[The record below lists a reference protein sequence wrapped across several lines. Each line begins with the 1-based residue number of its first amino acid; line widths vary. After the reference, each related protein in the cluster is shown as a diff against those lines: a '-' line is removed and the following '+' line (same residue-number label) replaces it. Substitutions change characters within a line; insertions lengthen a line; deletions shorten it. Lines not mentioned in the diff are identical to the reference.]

1 MGITKCNETYRGQ
14 LHLWSVTWEALP
26 HCWLHHAMH
35 NATDHPLCVST
46 ANNSVLRMSILIG
59 SRWTADSI
67 IQWIRLLPA
76 SISFPVMTACWYW
89 AKYVTEIHVNACP
102 TPAWEQKMFLPQK
115 IAAFLWSKYG
125 QYHCT
130 QEGKR
135 TAHCFLSQVLLA
147 AHRYSLWCEFN
158 L

>member
-46 ANNSVLRMSILIG
+46 ENNSVLRMSILIG

-115 IAAFLWSKYG
+115 NSCIFMIKVWSVSLYTRG
-125 QYHCT
+125 QENSSLLFVPSFTGST
-130 QEGKR
+130 QI
-135 TAHCFLSQVLLA
+135 
-147 AHRYSLWCEFN
+147 
-158 L
+158 